1 MKQLTKKQLKIM
13 LQTSEASDY
22 IELIKADGEE
32 FNLTVRRY
40 ISIDDQAAIV
50 RDVVDAIIGDD
61 YYHPEYLDAVFAKA
75 VIGAYSNIDIGMVD
89 NKLLSDILYSVADT
103 ASTQEG
109 LLSIYEYICMH
120 VSERQ
125 LNSMHDSVEKLIT
138 YRREQQTNTQKILL
152 EQTRDSITAAVNT
165 MNEIASMTSESLN
178 GIDPEIIKSAVSQL
192 NKKKMLQTE
201 ADKNTSDGAE

>member
-22 IELIKADGEE
+22 IEPIKADGEE

-109 LLSIYEYICMH
+109 LLSIYEYICIH

-125 LNSMHDSVEKLIT
+125 LKSMHNSVEKLIA
-138 YRREQQTNTQKILL
+138 YRREQQTNTQKMLL

>member
-22 IELIKADGEE
+22 IEPIKADGEE

-40 ISIDDQAAIV
+40 ISIDDQAAII

-109 LLSIYEYICMH
+109 LLSIYEYICIH

-125 LNSMHDSVEKLIT
+125 LKSMHNSVEKLIA
-138 YRREQQTNTQKILL
+138 YRREQQANTQKTLL

-201 ADKNTSDGAE
+201 AGKNTSDGAE

>member
-178 GIDPEIIKSAVSQL
+178 GIDPEIIKSVVSQL

>member
-22 IELIKADGEE
+22 IEPIKADGEE

-109 LLSIYEYICMH
+109 LLSIYEYICIH

-125 LNSMHDSVEKLIT
+125 LKSMHNSVEKLIT
-138 YRREQQTNTQKILL
+138 YRREQQANTQKTLL

-201 ADKNTSDGAE
+201 AGKNTSDGAE

>member
-13 LQTSEASDY
+13 LQTSETSDY
-22 IELIKADGEE
+22 IEPIKADGEE

-109 LLSIYEYICMH
+109 LLSIYEYICIH

-125 LNSMHDSVEKLIT
+125 LKSMHNSVEKLIA
-138 YRREQQTNTQKILL
+138 YRREQQANTQKTLL

>member
-22 IELIKADGEE
+22 IEPIKADGEE

-109 LLSIYEYICMH
+109 LLSIYEYICIH

-125 LNSMHDSVEKLIT
+125 LKSMHNSVEKLIA
-138 YRREQQTNTQKILL
+138 YRREQQANTQKTLL

>member
-1 MKQLTKKQLKIM
+1 MKQLTKKQLKTI
-13 LQTSEASDY
+13 LQTSEASDS
-22 IELIKADGEE
+22 IEPIKADGEE

-40 ISIDDQAAIV
+40 IDIDDQAAIV

-89 NKLLSDILYSVADT
+89 NKLLSDILYSAGD
-103 ASTQEG
+103 ALSDQEDFP
-109 LLSIYEYICMH
+109 SIYERICLH

-125 LNSMHDSVEKLIT
+125 LNSMRDSVEKLIA

-152 EQTRDSITAAVNT
+152 EQTRDSMTAAVNT
-165 MNEIASMTSESLN
+165 MNEIASMTAESLN
-178 GIDPEIIKSAVSQL
+178 GVDPEIIKSVVSQL
-192 NKKKMLQTE
+192 DKKKMLQPETG
-201 ADKNTSDGAE
+201 KNTSDGAE

>member
-13 LQTSEASDY
+13 LQTSEAGDY
-22 IELIKADGEE
+22 IEPIKADGEE

-89 NKLLSDILYSVADT
+89 NKLLSDILYSAGD
-103 ASTQEG
+103 ALSDQED
-109 LLSIYEYICMH
+109 LPSIYEHICLH
-120 VSERQ
+120 VSQ
-125 LNSMHDSVEKLIT
+125 QQIKSMHSAVEKLIT
-138 YRREQQTNTQKILL
+138 YRREQQANTQKTLL

>member
-13 LQTSEASDY
+13 LQTSETSDY
-22 IELIKADGEE
+22 IEPIKADGEE

-109 LLSIYEYICMH
+109 LLSIYEYICIH

-125 LNSMHDSVEKLIT
+125 LNSMRDSVEKLIT

-192 NKKKMLQTE
+192 NKKKILQTE

>member
-22 IELIKADGEE
+22 IEPIKADGEE

-201 ADKNTSDGAE
+201 AGKNTSDGAE

>member
-22 IELIKADGEE
+22 IEPIKADGEE

-109 LLSIYEYICMH
+109 LLSIYEYICIH
-120 VSERQ
+120 VSEWQ
-125 LNSMHDSVEKLIT
+125 LNSMRDSVEKLIT

-201 ADKNTSDGAE
+201 AGKNTSDGAE

>member
-22 IELIKADGEE
+22 IEPIKADGEE

-103 ASTQEG
+103 ASARGRNQDSPRHTGG
-109 LLSIYEYICMH
+109 LLW
-120 VSERQ
+120 Q
-125 LNSMHDSVEKLIT
+125 L
-138 YRREQQTNTQKILL
+138 
-152 EQTRDSITAAVNT
+152 RDIAALFTVDYV
-165 MNEIASMTSESLN
+165 AHS
-178 GIDPEIIKSAVSQL
+178 
-192 NKKKMLQTE
+192 
-201 ADKNTSDGAE
+201 

>member
-22 IELIKADGEE
+22 IEPIKADGEE

-89 NKLLSDILYSVADT
+89 NKLLSDILYSAGD
-103 ASTQEG
+103 ALSDQEDVP
-109 LLSIYEYICMH
+109 SIYECICLH
-120 VSERQ
+120 VSQ
-125 LNSMHDSVEKLIT
+125 QQMKSMRDSVEKLIA
-138 YRREQQTNTQKILL
+138 YRCEQQANTQKTLL

-201 ADKNTSDGAE
+201 AGKNTSDGAE

>member
-109 LLSIYEYICMH
+109 LLSIYEYICIH

-178 GIDPEIIKSAVSQL
+178 GIDPEIIKSVVSQL

-201 ADKNTSDGAE
+201 AGKNTSDGAE

>member
-22 IELIKADGEE
+22 IEPIKADGEE

-109 LLSIYEYICMH
+109 LLSIYEYICIH

-125 LNSMHDSVEKLIT
+125 LKSMHNSVEKLIT
-138 YRREQQTNTQKILL
+138 YRREQQANTQKTLL

>member
-22 IELIKADGEE
+22 IEPIKADGEE

>member
-13 LQTSEASDY
+13 LRTSETSDY
-22 IELIKADGEE
+22 IEPIKADGEE

-109 LLSIYEYICMH
+109 LLSIYEYICIH

-125 LNSMHDSVEKLIT
+125 LKSMHNSVEKLIA
-138 YRREQQTNTQKILL
+138 YRREQQANTQKTLL